1 MFYFGDFIKKGGG
14 KMDEIIIVKGLS
26 KRYGDF
32 IALNNVN
39 INLNKGIYAFLGL
52 NGAGKTTFINLLT
65 DNISRTDGEI
75 LYNGTEIKKIS
86 EKYREKIGYMPQE
99 QGYYP
104 DFTGREYL
112 SYIAGLKGIRNK
124 KDKVAEVLQQFNMQD
139 KADIKIKKY
148 SGGMRQRIVLA
159 QTMLNEPEI
168 IILDEPTVGLDPLE
182 RKRFK
187 SYIKDISKEKIV
199 IYCTHIISD
208 VTDLADK
215 LILMKNG
222 QIVKSC
228 DIKEAADEVSD
239 DKTLEDV
246 VLSYIS

>member
-1 MFYFGDFIKKGGG
+1 
-14 KMDEIIIVKGLS
+14 
-26 KRYGDF
+26 
-32 IALNNVN
+32 
-39 INLNKGIYAFLGL
+39 
-52 NGAGKTTFINLLT
+52 
-65 DNISRTDGEI
+65 
-75 LYNGTEIKKIS
+75 
-86 EKYREKIGYMPQE
+86 MPQE

-124 KDKVAEVLQQFNMQD
+124 KDKVTEVLQQFNMQD

-187 SYIKDISKEKIV
+187 SYIKNISKEKIV

>member
-1 MFYFGDFIKKGGG
+1 M
-14 KMDEIIIVKGLS
+14 
-26 KRYGDF
+26 
-32 IALNNVN
+32 
-39 INLNKGIYAFLGL
+39 
-52 NGAGKTTFINLLT
+52 
-65 DNISRTDGEI
+65 
-75 LYNGTEIKKIS
+75 
-86 EKYREKIGYMPQE
+86 
-99 QGYYP
+99 
-104 DFTGREYL
+104 
-112 SYIAGLKGIRNK
+112 
-124 KDKVAEVLQQFNMQD
+124 AEVLKQFNMQD

-187 SYIKDISKEKIV
+187 NYIKEISKEKIV

-222 QIVKSC
+222 EIVKSC
-228 DIKEAADEVSD
+228 DIKEAEYEVSD

>member
-1 MFYFGDFIKKGGG
+1 M
-14 KMDEIIIVKGLS
+14 
-26 KRYGDF
+26 
-32 IALNNVN
+32 
-39 INLNKGIYAFLGL
+39 GL

>member
-1 MFYFGDFIKKGGG
+1 M
-14 KMDEIIIVKGLS
+14 
-26 KRYGDF
+26 
-32 IALNNVN
+32 
-39 INLNKGIYAFLGL
+39 GL

-124 KDKVAEVLQQFNMQD
+124 KDKVTEVLQQFNMQD